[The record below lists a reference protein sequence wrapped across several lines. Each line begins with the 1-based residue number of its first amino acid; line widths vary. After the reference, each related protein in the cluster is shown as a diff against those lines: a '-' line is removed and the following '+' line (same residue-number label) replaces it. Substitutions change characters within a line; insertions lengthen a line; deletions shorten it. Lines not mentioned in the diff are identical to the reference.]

1 MPSPTP
7 TTPVPAQGRPA
18 GMDPCGRQPMGD
30 PREER
35 GQWTLGAAASGSILK
50 PSSFTLH
57 PPMSP
62 PSSDSRADA
71 GNGLCPRVG
80 CRGRAPAARTVRATE
95 GVDMLSRG
103 AK

>member
-30 PREER
+30 PREGR

-57 PPMSP
+57 LPCHPQ
-62 PSSDSRADA
+62 
-71 GNGLCPRVG
+71 
-80 CRGRAPAARTVRATE
+80 APTAVQMQGTACVHAWGAE
-95 GVDMLSRG
+95 GEPQQPG
-103 AK
+103 Q